1 MLNFVSWKRS
11 NAKIIVHL
19 VSKMPIPF
27 TLLTHMPEHISFL
40 IWSLLLD
47 TWSLEIG
54 SHYSLIEEDGTTRV
68 LTIRNLDLGDSV
80 YLGQ

>member
-1 MLNFVSWKRS
+1 MYHGKRS
-11 NAKIIVHL
+11 NAKVVVLL
-19 VSKMPIPF
+19 VGKMPIPF

-54 SHYSLIEEDGTTRV
+54 SCYFLIEEDGMTCV
-68 LTIRNLDLGDSV
+68 LTIRPLDFRDFV
-80 YLGQ
+80 YLG

>member
-1 MLNFVSWKRS
+1 MYHGKRS
-11 NAKIIVHL
+11 NAKIVVRL
-19 VSKMPIPF
+19 VGKMPIPF

-54 SHYSLIEEDGTTRV
+54 SHYSLIEEDEVMRV
-68 LTIRNLDLGDSV
+68 LTIRPLDFGDSV